1 MFAVE
6 LIEFNATMIV
16 SVNQFMG
23 NGVFRCQAVIDPILA
38 KGHSDFC
45 IKSSGSLDVRW
56 TRNAPD
62 LWGFAVGFGEGIEKK
77 FDHWT
82 SLKELSQIFLAS
94 SLFDR
99 LHIMFNVP
107 GNRKDLAYVH
117 TS

>member
-1 MFAVE
+1 
-6 LIEFNATMIV
+6 
-16 SVNQFMG
+16 MG

-38 KGHSDFC
+38 KGYPDFW

-82 SLKELSQIFLAS
+82 GLKKLLQIFLAS
-94 SLFDR
+94 SLFNR
-99 LHIMFNVP
+99 LHLIMCNVP
-107 GNRKDLAYVH
+107 GNRKDLAYMQV
-117 TS
+117 TVRLMFLGVY